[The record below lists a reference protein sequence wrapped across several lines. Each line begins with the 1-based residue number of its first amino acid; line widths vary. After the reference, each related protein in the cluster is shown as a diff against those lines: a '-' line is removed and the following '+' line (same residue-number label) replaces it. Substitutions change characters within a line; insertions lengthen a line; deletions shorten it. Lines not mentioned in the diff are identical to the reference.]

1 VSDGGRI
8 DSVSRVILASPRT
21 LFRTFLEAETLA
33 AWRVPEG
40 MTASFSA
47 FDPRAGGGYRMV
59 LRYGGSD
66 AQASGKSRPGQD
78 EVHVRFVE
86 LYAEEKVVEEVRF
99 VSDDPAFAGAMRLT
113 TLFEPAR
120 EGTKVT
126 LRADHVPEGISAEDH
141 LEGMTI
147 ALRQLAR
154 LTE

>member
-1 VSDGGRI
+1 LVNGDRI

-21 LFRTFLEAETLA
+21 LFRTFLDAETLA

-40 MTASFSA
+40 MTGSIAA
-47 FDPRAGGGYRMV
+47 FDPRAGGGYRML
-59 LRYGGSD
+59 LRYEGPESP
-66 AQASGKSRPGQD
+66 AQGKSRPGADQVD
-78 EVHVRFVE
+78 VRFLE

-99 VSDDPAFAGAMRLT
+99 VSDDPVYAGVMRLT

-126 LRADHVPEGISAEDH
+126 LRAEHVPVGISPDDH
-141 LEGMTI
+141 RDGMT
-147 ALRQLAR
+147 ASLRQLAR

>member
-1 VSDGGRI
+1 MVNGGRI

-21 LFRTFLEAETLA
+21 LFRTFLDAETLA

-40 MTASFSA
+40 MTGSVAA

-59 LRYGGSD
+59 LRYGGPE
-66 AQASGKSRPGQD
+66 AQSHGKSRPGED
-78 EVHVRFVE
+78 EVHVRFAE

-99 VSDDPAFAGAMRLT
+99 VSDDPAFAGVMRLT

-126 LRADHVPEGISAEDH
+126 LRAEQVPAAISAADH
-141 LEGMTI
+141 QEGMT
-147 ALRQLAR
+147 ASLRQLAR

>member
-1 VSDGGRI
+1 MVNGGRI

-21 LFRTFLEAETLA
+21 LFRTFLEVETFA

-47 FDPRAGGGYRMV
+47 FEPRAGGGYRMV
-59 LRYGGSD
+59 LRYGGP
-66 AQASGKSRPGQD
+66 QPHRHGKSRPGED
-78 EVHVRFVE
+78 EVHARFVA

-99 VSDDPAFAGAMRLT
+99 VSDDPAFAGVMRLT

-120 EGTKVT
+120 EGTKVA
-126 LRADHVPEGISAEDH
+126 LRAEGVPAGISQSDH
-141 LEGMTI
+141 QDGMT
-147 ALRQLAR
+147 ASLRQLAR